1 MKINDVVKIKA
12 GRWRGDGAPGA
23 GRPGVE
29 SMSGEGEVIEEGG
42 AELAALGGAAAAL
55 DAEIGAG
62 DFGPAPDVPAEV
74 GPDAT
79 AETAAVLK
87 MAVALLSPMLPYLP
101 EIYTEDKIIALAGAY
116 VPVAEKYGWTSGG
129 WFDKYGPE
137 IVLAATALPLAFQTK
152 QAHGAMLDARAKA
165 AKAARAPLPQVS
177 SAAPNEAMATLSPRD
192 VQIGTAQ
199 PVEAAA

>member
-1 MKINDVVKIKA
+1 MT
-12 GRWRGDGAPGA
+12 GAA
-23 GRPGVE
+23 
-29 SMSGEGEVIEEGG
+29 EVIEENG
-42 AELAALGGAAAAL
+42 AELAALGSAAAAL

-62 DFGPAPDVPAEV
+62 DFGPAPDQPAELA
-74 GPDAT
+74 PDAT

-87 MAVALLSPMLPYLP
+87 MAVALLSPVLPYLP

-137 IVLAATALPLAFQTK
+137 LVLAATALPLAFQTT
-152 QAHGAMLDARAKA
+152 QAHKAMIEARAKA
-165 AKAARAPLPQVS
+165 AKAARGTLPQVS
-177 SAAPNEAMATLSPRD
+177 SAAPAEAGPGARD

-199 PVEAAA
+199 PVEVAA

>member
-1 MKINDVVKIKA
+1 
-12 GRWRGDGAPGA
+12 
-23 GRPGVE
+23 
-29 SMSGEGEVIEEGG
+29 MSGAGEVIEEGG

-62 DFGPAPDVPAEV
+62 DFGPAPAGPVEMA
-74 GPDAT
+74 PDAT

-137 IVLAATALPLAFQTK
+137 LVLAATALPLAYQTK
-152 QAHGAMLDARAKA
+152 QAHGAMMAERAKA
-165 AKAARAPLPQVS
+165 AKQRPAQLAQGAPVHVPAEVG
-177 SAAPNEAMATLSPRD
+177 PGPRE